1 VASKVPT
8 LPLLDGYVLHLWHLI
23 TETARLHDVRLIVLG
38 DEGDAFAGVPVTSAE
53 SIRGLR
59 SELSRVAAEF
69 SPHVVHV
76 VGGTLAD
83 VWPAIPSAAVSVLG
97 ALDAAHLN
105 VEASLEHGIVGAA
118 RSLARRRL
126 ILRRIRRSFWRY
138 TEVVVVSEE
147 DRLALERED
156 SRMSISVVPNGVD
169 LSLYSRRPGVE
180 REPGHLVFTG
190 ALDYAPNVATAV
202 FLAEQVMPLVIE
214 GDPSAELYL
223 VGRDPS
229 ERVTALGDLPGV
241 TVVGPVE
248 HMSDALSRA
257 SVYVCPMVSGT
268 GIKNKLLE
276 ALANGLPC
284 VASTLAVRGMRV
296 EDGEEVLIADT
307 AAEIADAVLRL
318 LRDDG
323 LRGELSASGR
333 SYVSANHTWAGM
345 ASAYGALYE
354 SRMSD

>member
-1 VASKVPT
+1 
-8 LPLLDGYVLHLWHLI
+8 
-23 TETARLHDVRLIVLG
+23 
-38 DEGDAFAGVPVTSAE
+38 
-53 SIRGLR
+53 
-59 SELSRVAAEF
+59 
-69 SPHVVHV
+69 
-76 VGGTLAD
+76 
-83 VWPAIPSAAVSVLG
+83 
-97 ALDAAHLN
+97 
-105 VEASLEHGIVGAA
+105 
-118 RSLARRRL
+118 
-126 ILRRIRRSFWRY
+126 
-138 TEVVVVSEE
+138 
-147 DRLALERED
+147 
-156 SRMSISVVPNGVD
+156 
-169 LSLYSRRPGVE
+169 
-180 REPGHLVFTG
+180 
-190 ALDYAPNVATAV
+190 
-202 FLAEQVMPLVIE
+202 MPLVIE